1 VPRSRAVILL
11 CALLLAVGAL
21 LVIAWQRPEPLPY
34 LPDWLASLLS
44 GVDKTGLH
52 PFRLLSILALAYLL
66 GHWVDRDAA
75 WLRSL
80 PAAPFLLM
88 GQHGLPVFCAGIFL
102 SFMGRVALERS
113 EGLAVQAG
121 VNLGGLGAMV
131 AIAAVGAWY
140 RQRSGEG
147 GRKRVAA
154 IAPAETT
161 GLPAA
166 APNRTMA
173 Q

>member
-1 VPRSRAVILL
+1 V
-11 CALLLAVGAL
+11 LLAVGAA

-34 LPDWLASLLS
+34 LPDWLASVLS

-66 GHWVDRDAA
+66 GHWVRRDAG
-75 WLRSL
+75 WVRSP

-102 SFMGRVALERS
+102 SFIGRVALERS
-113 EGLAVQAG
+113 EGLPMQAAV
-121 VNLGGLGAMV
+121 NGLGLAAMV
-131 AIAAVGAWY
+131 AIAAVAAWY
-140 RQRSGEG
+140 RRRSGEG
-147 GRKRVAA
+147 SRKR
-154 IAPAETT
+154 APAAGEVAGTAAAGSPEEA

-166 APNRTMA
+166 PPNRTMA
-173 Q
+173 K